1 MIGRTLGHYRVSA
14 QLGAGGMGEVYQA
27 HDLRLGRD
35 VALKILPESVSA
47 DPSRLERFQRE
58 ARALAALDHP
68 NIVTIFSVE
77 EAEGVHFL
85 TMELVRGRDLEA
97 IRRQG
102 SLSVPRFLDVARQ
115 LVNALESAHQRG
127 VIHRDLKPA
136 NVMVTDDGRVKV
148 LDFGLAKQ
156 VDARGDSDETA
167 LQTESGIVMGTAPY
181 MSPEQVQGHPLD
193 QRSDIFSLGVVL
205 HELATG
211 ERPFRGTNQAALS
224 SAILRDDPPPITTA
238 DTRLPEALAN
248 IVLRCLRKEARDRF
262 QTAREAGV
270 ALATMDSRSASR
282 PPTSVRSFKTVLVL
296 PFVNRSPDPE
306 NEYFADGLTEEVI
319 ADLSGLSALR
329 VISRNSAMTLKGTT
343 KDTPTLARALNVTH
357 LVTGSV
363 RRSGQALRVTAEL
376 VDAQADAPIWS
387 EKYSGTVE
395 DVFGIQER
403 ISRRIVAALK
413 LTLTES
419 EERKRAERPSENPIV
434 WECYQRARQEMY
446 RWTPE
451 AFARA
456 HRLVDDALGI
466 VGDNPLLLATKGQIF
481 WMGVNTNLTPAEEGL
496 PRASESAARAL
507 ALDPALP
514 LAIGLRGLVAGL
526 SGRPEDAL
534 PDLHRAYGL
543 SPGDANLLTEFC
555 RYSNTSGLQSHRT
568 LVDRAVQ
575 IDPLSPI
582 TWLVV
587 STYHWVNG
595 HVGEIAAPAL
605 RAVEM
610 TSAASMMHVIA
621 AWQVASDGRRDEA
634 VAILDRVGRT
644 AAGTAV
650 AAGVQF
656 LTAALAGSG
665 ANALP
670 DPDQMRATLRNEF
683 AACFMADAYA
693 LAGQTDDALE
703 WLRTSIRY
711 GLINYPF
718 LTEHDPFLRPLRSDP
733 RFQALM
739 EEVRPRWEA
748 VVDWERRTV
757 AADPS

>member
-27 HDLRLGRD
+27 HDNRLGRD
-35 VALKILPESVSA
+35 VALKVLPASVSA

-68 NIVTIFSVE
+68 NIVTIYSVE
-77 EAEGVHFL
+77 EVEGVHFL
-85 TMELVRGRDLEA
+85 TMELVRGSDLDSA
-97 IRRQG
+97 RRQG
-102 SLSVPRFLDVARQ
+102 QWPLSRLVEIARQ
-115 LVNALESAHQRG
+115 LASALEAAHERG

-136 NVMVTDDGRVKV
+136 NIMLTDDGRVKV

-156 VDARGDSDETA
+156 IDTRTDADETA

-181 MSPEQVQGHPLD
+181 MSPEQVQGQALD
-193 QRSDIFSLGVVL
+193 QRSDIFSLGIVL

-211 ERPFRGTNQAALS
+211 QRPFRGPNPAALS
-224 SAILRDDPPPITTA
+224 SAILRDDPPPITSV
-238 DTRLPEALAN
+238 DGRLPDALADV
-248 IVLRCLRKEARDRF
+248 VLRCLRKEPRDRF
-262 QTAREAGV
+262 QTAGEAGV
-270 ALATMDSRSASR
+270 ALAMLEGRSASGTSAAR
-282 PPTSVRSFKTVLVL
+282 PTVKTVLVL

-329 VISRNSAMTLKGTT
+329 VISRNSTMTLKGTT
-343 KDTPTLARALNVTH
+343 KDSRTLAKELSVTH

-376 VDAQADAPIWS
+376 VDALTDSPVWS
-387 EKYSGTVE
+387 DKYSGTVE
-395 DVFGIQER
+395 DVFGIQEE
-403 ISRRIVAALK
+403 ISRKIVDALR
-413 LTLTES
+413 LTLTAS
-419 EERKRAERPSENPIV
+419 EERKRVARPTENPFV

-451 AFARA
+451 SFERA
-456 HRLVDDALGI
+456 HRLVDDALAI
-466 VGDNPLLLATKGQIF
+466 VGEDPLLFAAKGQIC
-481 WMGVNTNLTPAEEGL
+481 WMGVNTNLSPAEEGL
-496 PRASESAARAL
+496 SRASEYAKRAL
-507 ALDPALP
+507 ALDPDLP

-526 SGRPEDAL
+526 GGRPEAAL

-543 SPGDANLLTEFC
+543 SPGDANLLTELC
-555 RYSNTSGLQSHRT
+555 RYSNTSGLRSHRT

-575 IDPLSPI
+575 IDPLTPI

-595 HVGEIAAPAL
+595 HTDDIAAAAL

-610 TSAASMMHVIA
+610 APAASMLHVVGG
-621 AWQVASDGRRDEA
+621 WQVAAAGRRDDA
-634 VAILDRVGRT
+634 VAILERVART
-644 AAGTAV
+644 AAGTPV
-650 AAGVQF
+650 AAGVRF
-656 LTAALAGSG
+656 LAAALTGSSAG
-665 ANALP
+665 ALP
-670 DPDQMRATLRNEF
+670 APDRMRATLRNEF

-693 LAGQTDDALE
+693 LVGRTDDAIE
-703 WLRTSIRY
+703 WLRASIRY

-718 LTEHDPFLRPLRSDP
+718 LTEHDPFLVPLRSDP

-739 EEVRPRWEA
+739 DEVKPRWESA
-748 VVDWERRTV
+748 VAWERSV
-757 AADPS
+757 SGSPA